1 MKRRILLSLLCIP
14 FFSLVTMASMRTWQV
29 IPNNNVASLGQ
40 RVLFPSEY
48 SSFYLNTAALK
59 SSMIALGGSADRG
72 MQFELPSPDGSMRT
86 FTIWQ
91 TPIME
96 ASLAAKYPEIRT
108 FTGYASDNKGV
119 TIKLDFTYK
128 GFHAMVFEGKNTY
141 FIDPYSNENDGF
153 YVCYYK
159 KNYLRPAG
167 KYMDCLMGDAKQELG
182 VEEVSLTETGLPSMV
197 FKTNGISKKEYRL
210 ALACTIEYAVAVAG
224 TNLTKANVL
233 SAMVTT
239 MNRVNGVYER
249 ELAVSMTLIANTD
262 TLIYLSGTDPYTNN
276 SGGTML
282 NENQNN
288 INTIIGA
295 TNYDIGHVFS
305 TGGGGIAFLGSVCNN
320 GSKARGVT
328 GSSSPIGDPF
338 DIDYVAH
345 EMGHQFGS
353 DHTFN
358 ANSSACSKNGVS
370 SMAYEPGG
378 GTTIMAYAGIC
389 GTIDNIQ
396 NNSDDYFHA
405 ASLDKISTYI
415 TTGTGGT
422 CPTQIPVANVPPVIA
437 PFTASYA
444 IPFNTPFELTAPA
457 VTDNDHESLTYC
469 WEQWNRGNF
478 GSSWSNANLL
488 GPIYRSFDPDISATR
503 VFTALPKLLANN
515 TNYKGEKLPE
525 DTRFLTFKLTVRD
538 MIAGVGTFNFA
549 DDTIHLDVINTTTPF
564 KVTSPTTTGVT
575 WMGNSPETIT
585 WDVSATDV
593 APINATMVDI
603 YLSTDGGY
611 TYPYLLVGN
620 TANDGSEAI
629 IVPNTINTNT
639 ARVKVK
645 ATGNVFF
652 DLSDVNFTIAM
663 DLSNLN
669 ELNKQKQIAI
679 YPIPARDVLHIETGL
694 SNSFS
699 IIIYN
704 SIGQGVWS
712 GTLNKEQNVS
722 VSSWAKGVYHI
733 QFIDNKS
740 NERTV
745 KKIVVE

>member
-14 FFSLVTMASMRTWQV
+14 FFSLAALATTRTWQV
-29 IPNNNVASLGQ
+29 IPNHQVASQGS

-59 SSMIALGGSADRG
+59 SSMIALGGSADKG

-91 TPIME
+91 TPMME
-96 ASLAAKYPEIRT
+96 APLAAKYPEIKT

-128 GFHAMVFEGKNTY
+128 GFHAMVFEAGNTY

-159 KNYLRPAG
+159 KNYPRPAG
-167 KYMDCLMGDAKQELG
+167 KYLECMMGSARQELG
-182 VEEVSLTETGLPSMV
+182 VEEASLTETGLPPMV
-197 FKTNGISKKEYRL
+197 LKINGTTKKEYRL

-233 SAMVTT
+233 SAMVTS

-249 ELAVSMTLIANTD
+249 ELAVTMILVANTD
-262 TLIYLSGTDPYTNN
+262 TLIYLSGTDPYSNN
-276 SGGTML
+276 NGGTML
-282 NENQNN
+282 NENQTNVN
-288 INTIIGA
+288 AIIGA
-295 TNYDIGHVFS
+295 ANYDIGHVFS
-305 TGGGGIAFLGSVCNN
+305 TGGGGIAFLGCVCNN

-328 GSSSPIGDPF
+328 GSTFPVGDPF
-338 DIDYVAH
+338 DVDYVAH

-358 ANSSACSKNGVS
+358 ANSSACSNNGVS

-415 TTGTGGT
+415 TTGVGGT
-422 CPTQIPVANVPPVIA
+422 CPTQIPVANNPPVIA
-437 PFTASYA
+437 PFTTSYA

-478 GSSWSNANLL
+478 RSSWNNANLL
-488 GPIYRSFDPDISATR
+488 GPIYRSFDPSVSPTR
-503 VFTALPKLLANN
+503 VFTTLPMLLAN
-515 TNYKGEKLPE
+515 TINYKGEKLPE
-525 DTRFLTFKLTVRD
+525 DSRFLTFRLTVRD
-538 MIAGVGTFNFA
+538 MVAGIGTFNFA
-549 DDTIHLDVINTTTPF
+549 DDTVHLDVINTGTPF
-564 KVTSPTTTGVT
+564 KVTAPTTVVT
-575 WMGNSPETIT
+575 WMGNSSETIT
-585 WDVSATDV
+585 WDVSGTDV
-593 APINATMVDI
+593 APINATTVDI

-611 TYPYLLVGN
+611 TYPYQLASN
-620 TANDGSEAI
+620 TLNDGSETI

-645 ATGNVFF
+645 ASGNVFF

-694 SNSFS
+694 SNFFS
-699 IIIYN
+699 VIIYN
-704 SIGQGVWS
+704 SIGQTVWS
-712 GTLNKEQNVS
+712 GILDKEQNIS
-722 VSSWAKGVYHI
+722 VSSWAKGVYHA
-733 QFIDNKS
+733 QFVDDKS
-740 NERTV
+740 KESTV
-745 KKIVVE
+745 KKIIVE